1 MAQKKLQKQKK
12 QAPTTKPFSEWKNT
26 TQKELVPIQSKFY
39 KIVFIIVVIIV
50 HIMIIPITVRFHN
63 IRVAGLENIRGA
75 VCWKTKELL
84 CVGADQD
91 QDQPTSQPA
100 RQD

>member
-1 MAQKKLQKQKK
+1 MEKHDIKRASTHSKQILQKK
-12 QAPTTKPFSEWKNT
+12 
-26 TQKELVPIQSKFY
+26 V
-39 KIVFIIVVIIV
+39 IITVIIV
-50 HIMIIPITVRFHN
+50 PIIIIPIIVRFHN

-91 QDQPTSQPA
+91 QPSSQPA

>member
-1 MAQKKLQKQKK
+1 
-12 QAPTTKPFSEWKNT
+12 
-26 TQKELVPIQSKFY
+26 
-39 KIVFIIVVIIV
+39 
-50 HIMIIPITVRFHN
+50 MIIPITVRFHN

>member
-1 MAQKKLQKQKK
+1 MAQKKIAKTNRISPNNKYILWMEKHDIKRASTHSKQILQK
-12 QAPTTKPFSEWKNT
+12 
-26 TQKELVPIQSKFY
+26 V
-39 KIVFIIVVIIV
+39 IITVIIV
-50 HIMIIPITVRFHN
+50 PIIIIPIIVRFHN

-91 QDQPTSQPA
+91 QPSSQPA